1 MDISV
6 LKKPNFSSEICV
18 EREVLNLS
26 AIIFDINLYI
36 ALHNDIVLKSL
47 KDLGLSTLGIST
59 MEVELK
65 LDRILPE
72 VLVSLITLNG
82 SSPNTSMKAKRI
94 SAVHPSRPMI
104 LSFLHLPSVSYI
116 SSMVTGANRFSYS
129 SEFIHIRNT
138 K

>member
-6 LKKPNFSSEICV
+6 FKKPNCSSEICV

-36 ALHNDIVLKSL
+36 ALHKDIGLKSP
-47 KDLGLSTLGIST
+47 KYLGLSTLGIST

-65 LDRILPE
+65 LDEILPE
-72 VLVSLITLNG
+72 VLDSLIILNG
-82 SSPNTSMKAKRI
+82 SSPNTSMKSKKI
-94 SAVHPSRPMI
+94 SAVNPSKPVM
-104 LSFLHLPSVSYI
+104 LSFLHLPSVAYI
-116 SSMVTGANRFSYS
+116 SSMVTGANRFSLS
-129 SEFIHIRNT
+129 SEFIHIRKT